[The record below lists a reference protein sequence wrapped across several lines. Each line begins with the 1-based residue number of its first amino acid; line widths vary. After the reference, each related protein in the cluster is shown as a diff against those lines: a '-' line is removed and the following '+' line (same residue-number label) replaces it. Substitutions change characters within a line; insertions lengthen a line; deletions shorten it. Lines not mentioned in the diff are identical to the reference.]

1 MHNIYAKYDIYL
13 SIFQID
19 QIPFYGGMTGFLTQE
34 NQEMSYV
41 DSAWSPV
48 LAKYGES
55 GLLGN
60 VCSAVRNGVVS
71 GINVNTLSQG
81 GQKSISLKSVV

>member
-19 QIPFYGGMTGFLTQE
+19 QIPFYGGMTCFLTQE

-41 DSAWSPV
+41 DSTWSQT

-55 GLLGN
+55 GLLEN
-60 VCSAVRNGVVS
+60 VFSAVRNGVIS